1 MTNKKVNNSWN
12 TEKTRTMILCS
23 LLGIFGVHK
32 FYQGKTAQGVIF
44 ILLDITIIGILI
56 TAIWAFINLIQLTIN
71 KKNTDKEFIVGIVLL
86 LLNFIYSYTTIKNT
100 EYNIYNVD
108 EIKLQQAK
116 ERTLQKI
123 EKANQE
129 HRTKTHLK
137 EKLQK

>member
-56 TAIWAFINLIQLTIN
+56 TAIWAFINI
-71 KKNTDKEFIVGIVLL
+71 
-86 LLNFIYSYTTIKNT
+86 TTIST
-100 EYNIYNVD
+100 
-108 EIKLQQAK
+108 
-116 ERTLQKI
+116 R
-123 EKANQE
+123 
-129 HRTKTHLK
+129 
-137 EKLQK
+137 

>member
-86 LLNFIYSYTTIKNT
+86 LLNSVFSCITIKNT
-100 EYNIYNVD
+100 EYNN

-116 ERTLQKI
+116 ERALQKI
-123 EKANQE
+123 EKLNQE